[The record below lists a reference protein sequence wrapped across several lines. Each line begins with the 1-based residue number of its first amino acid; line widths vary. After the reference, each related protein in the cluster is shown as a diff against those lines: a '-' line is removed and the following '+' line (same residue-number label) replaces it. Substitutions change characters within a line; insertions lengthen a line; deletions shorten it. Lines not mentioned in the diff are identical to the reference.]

1 MFLFFI
7 GFLEVTWIDIL
18 DILLVSLLL
27 YQVYRL
33 LKGSVAIKIFLGVL
47 LVYSVYLLVK
57 VIGMHL
63 LQRILGQF
71 IGVGVIAA
79 FILFQQEIRK
89 FLMLIGKTTNFS
101 SKNMLKEMFSK
112 KEKETEEQFNLNA
125 IIESANILSSTK
137 TGALIVFAK
146 TSELKFYAESGD
158 ILDAELSKRLL
169 IAIFQKYS
177 PLHDGSV
184 IIANNRIKAARC
196 ILPVSENEEIP
207 AHLGLRHRAAI
218 GITEVT
224 DSVVLIVSEETGN
237 TSLAYN
243 GKIFPV
249 LAKNDLKNKLRI
261 LLSNDGSAI
270 AHLEEKE
277 EKKASN
283 LGTQEYRS

>member
-7 GFLEVTWIDIL
+7 GFLEVTWIDVL

-57 VIGMHL
+57 VLGMHL

-89 FLMLIGKTTNFS
+89 FLMLIGKTTNFN
-101 SKNMLKEMFSK
+101 SKSMIKEMFSK
-112 KEKETEEQFNLNA
+112 KEKESEEQFNINA

-158 ILDAELSKRLL
+158 LLDAELSKRLL

-207 AHLGLRHRAAI
+207 AHMGLRHRAAI

-224 DSVVLIVSEETGN
+224 DCVVLIVSEETGN

-249 LAKNDLKNKLRI
+249 LAKNDLKSKLRV
-261 LLSNDGSAI
+261 LLSNDSSAI

-277 EKKASN
+277 EKKQQQLN
-283 LGTQEYRS
+283 LGSQE

>member
-1 MFLFFI
+1 MFLFFM

-18 DILLVSLLL
+18 DIILVSLLL

-33 LKGSVAIKIFLGVL
+33 LKGSVAVKIFLGVL
-47 LVYSVYLLVK
+47 LVYSVYLMVK
-57 VIGMHL
+57 VVGMHL

-89 FLMLIGKTTNFS
+89 FLMLIGKTTNFN
-101 SKNMLKEMFSK
+101 SKTMLKEMFSK
-112 KEKETEEQFNLNA
+112 KEKESEEQFNINA

-224 DSVVLIVSEETGN
+224 DSVVLVVSEETGN

-249 LAKNDLKNKLRI
+249 LAKNDLKNKLRV
-261 LLSNDGSAI
+261 LLSNDSSAI
-270 AHLEEKE
+270 AFLEEKE
-277 EKKASN
+277 EKKQTNAA
-283 LGTQEYRS
+283 QE

>member
-7 GFLEVTWIDIL
+7 GFLEVEWIDIL
-18 DILLVSLLL
+18 DVFLVSLLL

-47 LVYSVYLLVK
+47 LVYLVYLLVK
-57 VIGMHL
+57 VSGMHL

-101 SKNMLKEMFSK
+101 PGAMMMEMFSK
-112 KEKETEEQFNLNA
+112 KEKETEENFNISA
-125 IIESANILSSTK
+125 IIESANILSTSK
-137 TGALIVFAK
+137 TGALMVFAR

-158 ILDAELSKRLL
+158 ILDAAISKRLL

-177 PLHDGSV
+177 PLHDGAV
-184 IIANNRIKAARC
+184 ILSKSRIKAARC

-207 AHLGLRHRAAI
+207 AHMGLRHRAAI

-224 DSVVLIVSEETGN
+224 DAVVLVVSEETGN
-237 TSLAYN
+237 VSVAYN
-243 GKIFPV
+243 GKIYAV
-249 LAKNDLKNKLRI
+249 LGKNELKTKLKI
-261 LLSNDGSAI
+261 FLSDDTAAI
-270 AHLEEKE
+270 SKLEEKE
-277 EKKASN
+277 ALKQAN
-283 LGTQEYRS
+283 LPPEVA

>member
-1 MFLFFI
+1 MMFLFFL

-18 DILLVSLLL
+18 DIILVSLLL

-33 LKGSVAIKIFLGVL
+33 LKGSVAVKIFLGVL

-57 VIGMHL
+57 VVGMHL

-89 FLMLIGKTTNFS
+89 FLMLIGKTTNFN
-101 SKNMLKEMFSK
+101 SKTMLKEMFSK
-112 KEKETEEQFNLNA
+112 KEKETEEQFNINA

-184 IIANNRIKAARC
+184 IVTNNRIKAARC

-249 LAKNDLKNKLRI
+249 LAKNDLKNKLKI

-277 EKKASN
+277 EKKQNNTAP
-283 LGTQEYRS
+283 E

>member
-47 LVYSVYLLVK
+47 LVYSVYLMVK
-57 VIGMHL
+57 VVGMHL

-89 FLMLIGKTTNFS
+89 FLMLIGKTTNFN
-101 SKNMLKEMFSK
+101 SKSMLKEMFSK
-112 KEKETEEQFNLNA
+112 KEKETEEQFNINA

-137 TGALIVFAK
+137 TGALVVFAK

-207 AHLGLRHRAAI
+207 AHMGLRHRAAI

-249 LAKNDLKNKLRI
+249 LAKNDLKSKLRI
-261 LLSNDGSAI
+261 LLSNDGNAI

-277 EKKASN
+277 EKKQQS
-283 LGTQEYRS
+283 LGSQE

>member
-1 MFLFFI
+1 MFLFFL

-33 LKGSVAIKIFLGVL
+33 LKGSVAVKIFLGVL

-57 VIGMHL
+57 VAGMQL
-63 LQRILGQF
+63 LERILGQF

-89 FLMLIGKTTNFS
+89 FLMLIGKSTNFN
-101 SKNMLKEMFSK
+101 SKNMWKEMFSK
-112 KEKETEEQFNLNA
+112 KEKESEEQFNMNA

-137 TGALIVFAK
+137 TGALVVFAK
-146 TSELKFYAESGD
+146 TSELKFYADSGD

-184 IIANNRIKAARC
+184 IVANNRIRAARC

-207 AHLGLRHRAAI
+207 AHMGLRHRAAI

-249 LAKNDLKNKLRI
+249 LAKNDLKNKLKI
-261 LLSNDGSAI
+261 LLSNDNNAI
-270 AHLEEKE
+270 AHLEQKE
-277 EKKASN
+277 ERKQSN
-283 LGTQEYRS
+283 SNAQEL

>member
-1 MFLFFI
+1 MFLFFM

-57 VIGMHL
+57 VMGMHL

-89 FLMLIGKTTNFS
+89 FLMLIGKTTNFN
-101 SKNMLKEMFSK
+101 SKTMLKEMFSK
-112 KEKETEEQFNLNA
+112 KEKETEEQFNINA

-137 TGALIVFAK
+137 TGALVVFAK

-224 DSVVLIVSEETGN
+224 DSVVLVVSEETGN

-261 LLSNDGSAI
+261 LLSNDSNAI

-277 EKKASN
+277 EKKQMN
-283 LGTQEYRS
+283 LGSQEL

>member
-7 GFLEVTWIDIL
+7 GFLEVTWIDIV

-57 VIGMHL
+57 VVGMHL

-89 FLMLIGKTTNFS
+89 FLMLIGKTTNFN
-101 SKNMLKEMFSK
+101 SKTMLKEMFSK

-137 TGALIVFAK
+137 TGALVVFAK

-261 LLSNDGSAI
+261 LLSNDSNAI

-277 EKKASN
+277 EKKATN
-283 LGTQEYRS
+283 LGTQE

>member
-1 MFLFFI
+1 MFLFFM

-57 VIGMHL
+57 VMGMHL

-89 FLMLIGKTTNFS
+89 FLMLIGKTTNFN

-112 KEKETEEQFNLNA
+112 KEKETEEQFNINA

-137 TGALIVFAK
+137 TGALVVFAK

-261 LLSNDGSAI
+261 LLSNDGNAI

-277 EKKASN
+277 EKKQSN
-283 LGTQEYRS
+283 LGPQE

>member
-57 VIGMHL
+57 VLGMHL

-89 FLMLIGKTTNFS
+89 FLMLIGKTTNFN
-101 SKNMLKEMFSK
+101 SKSMLKELFSK
-112 KEKETEEQFNLNA
+112 KEKETEEQFNINA

-137 TGALIVFAK
+137 TGALVVFAK

-261 LLSNDGSAI
+261 LLSNDGNAI

-277 EKKASN
+277 EKKQQMN
-283 LGTQEYRS
+283 LGAQE

>member
-1 MFLFFI
+1 MFLFFV
-7 GFLEVTWIDIL
+7 GFLEVTTIDIL

-47 LVYSVYLLVK
+47 LVYSFYLLVK
-57 VIGMHL
+57 ILGMHL

-89 FLMLIGKTTNFS
+89 FLMLIGKTTNFN
-101 SKNMLKEMFSK
+101 SKTMLKEMFSK
-112 KEKETEEQFNLNA
+112 KEKETEEQFNINA

-137 TGALIVFAK
+137 TGALVVFAK

-158 ILDAELSKRLL
+158 NLDAELSKRLL

-224 DSVVLIVSEETGN
+224 DSVVLVVSEETGN

-249 LAKNDLKNKLRI
+249 LAKNDLKSKLRI
-261 LLSNDGSAI
+261 LLSNDSSAI

-277 EKKASN
+277 EKKQTGRDE
-283 LGTQEYRS
+283 LGGTS

>member
-1 MFLFFI
+1 MFLFFL

-18 DILLVSLLL
+18 DIILVSLLL

-33 LKGSVAIKIFLGVL
+33 LKGSVAVKIFLGVL

-57 VIGMHL
+57 VVGMHL

-89 FLMLIGKTTNFS
+89 FLMLIGKTTNFN
-101 SKNMLKEMFSK
+101 SKTMLKEMFSK
-112 KEKETEEQFNLNA
+112 KEKETEEQFNINA

-249 LAKNDLKNKLRI
+249 LAKNDLKNKLKI

-277 EKKASN
+277 EKKQTNAT
-283 LGTQEYRS
+283 LE

>member
-7 GFLEVTWIDIL
+7 GFLEVEWIDIM
-18 DILLVSLLL
+18 DVFLVSLLL

-47 LVYSVYLLVK
+47 LVYTFYLLVK
-57 VIGMHL
+57 VSGMHL

-101 SKNMLKEMFSK
+101 PGAMLKELISK
-112 KEKETEEQFNLNA
+112 KEVQVEEQFNMNA
-125 IIESANILSSTK
+125 IIESANILSASK
-137 TGALIVFAK
+137 TGALVVFAK

-158 ILDAELSKRLL
+158 ILDASISKRLL
-169 IAIFQKYS
+169 IAVFQKYS
-177 PLHDGSV
+177 PLHDGAV

-196 ILPVSENEEIP
+196 ILPVSENEDIP
-207 AHLGLRHRAAI
+207 AHFGLRHRAAI

-224 DSVVLIVSEETGN
+224 DCVVLVVSEETGN
-237 TSLAYN
+237 TSLVYN
-243 GKIFPV
+243 GKIFSIM
-249 LAKNDLKNKLRI
+249 AKSELKVKLRI
-261 LLSNDGSAI
+261 FLSDDMNAI
-270 AHLEEKE
+270 TLLEEKE
-277 EKKASN
+277 SAKQSA
-283 LGTQEYRS
+283 LPPDVA

>member
-7 GFLEVTWIDIL
+7 GFLEVEWIDIL
-18 DILLVSLLL
+18 DVFLVSLLL

-47 LVYSVYLLVK
+47 LVYLVYLLVK
-57 VIGMHL
+57 VSGMHL

-101 SKNMLKEMFSK
+101 PGAMMMEMFSK
-112 KEKETEEQFNLNA
+112 KEKETEENFNISA
-125 IIESANILSSTK
+125 IIESANILSTSK
-137 TGALIVFAK
+137 TGALMVFAR

-158 ILDAELSKRLL
+158 IVDAAISKRLL

-177 PLHDGSV
+177 PLHDGAV
-184 IIANNRIKAARC
+184 ILSKSRIKAARC

-207 AHLGLRHRAAI
+207 AHMGLRHRAAI

-224 DSVVLIVSEETGN
+224 DAVVLVVSEETGN
-237 TSLAYN
+237 VSVVYN
-243 GKIFPV
+243 GKIYAV
-249 LAKNDLKNKLRI
+249 LGKNELKTKLKI
-261 LLSNDGSAI
+261 FLSDDTAAI
-270 AHLEEKE
+270 SKLEEKE
-277 EKKASN
+277 AFKQAN
-283 LGTQEYRS
+283 LPPEVA

>member
-1 MFLFFI
+1 MFLFFM
-7 GFLEVTWIDIL
+7 GFLEVTWIDVL

-57 VIGMHL
+57 VLGMHL

-89 FLMLIGKTTNFS
+89 FLMLIGKTTNFN
-101 SKNMLKEMFSK
+101 SKTMIKEMFSK
-112 KEKETEEQFNLNA
+112 KEKETEEQFNINA

-137 TGALIVFAK
+137 TGALVVFAK

-158 ILDAELSKRLL
+158 LLDAELSKRLL

-207 AHLGLRHRAAI
+207 AHMGLRHRAAI

-224 DSVVLIVSEETGN
+224 DCVVLIVSEETGN

-249 LAKNDLKNKLRI
+249 LAKNDLKSKLRV
-261 LLSNDGSAI
+261 LLSNDSSAI

-277 EKKASN
+277 EKKQMN
-283 LGTQEYRS
+283 LGSQE

>member
-7 GFLEVTWIDIL
+7 GFLEVTWIDIF

-57 VIGMHL
+57 VVGMHL

-89 FLMLIGKTTNFS
+89 FLMLIGKTTNFN
-101 SKNMLKEMFSK
+101 SKTMLKEMFSK
-112 KEKETEEQFNLNA
+112 KEKETEEQFNINA

-137 TGALIVFAK
+137 TGALVVFAK

-261 LLSNDGSAI
+261 LLSNDSNAI

-277 EKKASN
+277 EKKQSN
-283 LGTQEYRS
+283 LGSQE

>member
-7 GFLEVTWIDIL
+7 GFLEVEWIDVL
-18 DILLVSLLL
+18 DVFLVSLLL

-57 VIGMHL
+57 VLEMHL

-101 SKNMLKEMFSK
+101 PGAIIKEVFTK
-112 KEKETEEQFNLNA
+112 KETEGEEHFNVNA
-125 IIESANILSSTK
+125 IIESANILSSSK
-137 TGALIVFAK
+137 TGALMVFAK

-158 ILDAELSKRLL
+158 AVDAALSKRLL

-177 PLHDGSV
+177 PLHDGAV

-207 AHLGLRHRAAI
+207 ANFGLRHRAAI

-224 DSVVLIVSEETGN
+224 DCVVLVVSEETGN
-237 TSLAYN
+237 ASLVYN
-243 GKIFPV
+243 GKIFSIM
-249 LAKNDLKNKLRI
+249 AKSELKTKLKI
-261 LLSNDGSAI
+261 FLSNDVNAI
-270 AHLEEKE
+270 RLLEEKE
-277 EKKASN
+277 AFRKLAMPPDID
-283 LGTQEYRS
+283 

>member
-7 GFLEVTWIDIL
+7 GFLEITWIDFL

-57 VIGMHL
+57 VLGMHL

-89 FLMLIGKTTNFS
+89 FLMLIGKTTNFN
-101 SKNMLKEMFSK
+101 SKSMFKELFSK
-112 KEKETEEQFNLNA
+112 KEKEAEEQFNINA

-158 ILDAELSKRLL
+158 HLDAELSKRLL

-249 LAKNDLKNKLRI
+249 MAKNDLKNKLKV
-261 LLSNDGSAI
+261 LLSNDGNAI
-270 AHLEEKE
+270 SHLEEKE
-277 EKKASN
+277 ERKQQQIN
-283 LGTQEYRS
+283 LGAQE

>member
-283 LGTQEYRS
+283 LGTQE

>member
-57 VIGMHL
+57 VVGMHL

-89 FLMLIGKTTNFS
+89 FLMLIGKTTNFN
-101 SKNMLKEMFSK
+101 SKTMLKEMFSK
-112 KEKETEEQFNLNA
+112 KEKESEEQFNINA

-137 TGALIVFAK
+137 TGALVVFAK

-249 LAKNDLKNKLRI
+249 LAGNR
-261 LLSNDGSAI
+261 
-270 AHLEEKE
+270 
-277 EKKASN
+277 
-283 LGTQEYRS
+283 LGAAKVFAV

>member
-7 GFLEVTWIDIL
+7 GFLEVTAIDLL

-47 LVYSVYLLVK
+47 LVYSVYLMVK
-57 VIGMHL
+57 VLGMHL
-63 LQRILGQF
+63 LQSILGQF

-89 FLMLIGKTTNFS
+89 FLMLIGKTTNFN
-101 SKNMLKEMFSK
+101 SKTMLKEMFSK
-112 KEKETEEQFNLNA
+112 KEKETEEQFNINA

-137 TGALIVFAK
+137 TGALVVFAK

-158 ILDAELSKRLL
+158 LLDAELSKRLL

-207 AHLGLRHRAAI
+207 AHMGLRHRAAI

-249 LAKNDLKNKLRI
+249 LAKNDLKSKLRI
-261 LLSNDGSAI
+261 LLSNDGNAI

-277 EKKASN
+277 EKKQMN
-283 LGTQEYRS
+283 LGSQE

>member
-7 GFLEVTWIDIL
+7 GFLEVTWIDIF
-18 DILLVSLLL
+18 DIFLVSLLL

-57 VIGMHL
+57 VVGMHL

-89 FLMLIGKTTNFS
+89 FLMLIGKTTNFN
-101 SKNMLKEMFSK
+101 SKTMLKEMFSK

-137 TGALIVFAK
+137 TGALIVFSK

-237 TSLAYN
+237 TTLAYN

-277 EKKASN
+277 EKKATN
-283 LGTQEYRS
+283 LGAQE

>member
-1 MFLFFI
+1 MVYLFFL

-33 LKGSVAIKIFLGVL
+33 LKGSVAVKIFLGVL

-57 VIGMHL
+57 VVGMHL

-89 FLMLIGKTTNFS
+89 FLMLIGKTTNFN
-101 SKNMLKEMFSK
+101 SKTMLKEMFSK
-112 KEKETEEQFNLNA
+112 KEKESEDQFNINA

-137 TGALIVFAK
+137 TGALVVFAK

-261 LLSNDGSAI
+261 LLSNDASAI

-277 EKKASN
+277 ERKQSSAA
-283 LGTQEYRS
+283 LE

>member
-57 VIGMHL
+57 VVGMHL

-89 FLMLIGKTTNFS
+89 FLMLIGKTTNFN
-101 SKNMLKEMFSK
+101 SKTMLKEMFSK
-112 KEKETEEQFNLNA
+112 KEKEAEEQFNINA

-137 TGALIVFAK
+137 TGALVVFAK

-207 AHLGLRHRAAI
+207 AHMGLRHRAAI

-224 DSVVLIVSEETGN
+224 DCVVLIVSEETGN

-249 LAKNDLKNKLRI
+249 LAKNDLKSKLRI
-261 LLSNDGSAI
+261 LLSNDGNAI

-277 EKKASN
+277 EKKQMN
-283 LGTQEYRS
+283 LGAQE

>member
-57 VIGMHL
+57 VMGMHL

-101 SKNMLKEMFSK
+101 SRNMLKELFSK

-137 TGALIVFAK
+137 TGALVVFAK

-158 ILDAELSKRLL
+158 NLDAELSKRLL

-224 DSVVLIVSEETGN
+224 DSVVLVVSEETGN

-249 LAKNDLKNKLRI
+249 LAKNDLKNKLKI
-261 LLSNDGSAI
+261 LLSNDSNAI

-277 EKKASN
+277 EKKQMN
-283 LGTQEYRS
+283 LGSQEL